1 MLMPFLYYN
10 RAHAFS
16 RGGELVLNW
25 SAAAW
30 WRISPSYALVDVDPR
45 LDPNSAD
52 TSLAQLTRGVPESG
66 FQLRSFLNLTRRV
79 EWDQTFYWTTKVESA
94 AVPHHARLD
103 MRIGWRA
110 GEHTEISLVG
120 QNLVG
125 PRFFECGANAYQIV
139 GTALERSLFGKV
151 TWHF

>member
-1 MLMPFLYYN
+1 MILPFMYYN

-16 RGGELVLNW
+16 YGGELAVNW
-25 SAAAW
+25 NAAAW
-30 WRISPSYALVDVDPR
+30 WRISPSYAFVDTNFR
-45 LDPNSAD
+45 LDSDSGD
-52 TSLAQLTRGVPESG
+52 TSITPLVPTVPESG

-79 EWDQTFYWTTKVESA
+79 EWDQTFYWNTKVDSG

-103 MRIGWRA
+103 MRLGWRT

-125 PRFFECGANAYQIV
+125 PRFLEFGANAYQIV
-139 GTALERSLFGKV
+139 GTALERSIFGKV